1 MIINE
6 KYRVCISTGDSGTLP
21 FMLIAE
27 ASLMLMVLSMMI
39 ITMKMM
45 LLMMIMTNQNVSSPE
60 CHFKTINRV
69 APKNK
74 WVSSF
79 LSSRDRAR

>member
-1 MIINE
+1 
-6 KYRVCISTGDSGTLP
+6 
-21 FMLIAE
+21 MLMAE
-27 ASLMLMVLSMMI
+27 ASLVLMVLSMMI

-45 LLMMIMTNQNVSSPE
+45 LLMMIMADQNVSSPE
-60 CHFKTINRV
+60 CHFKTINRI

-74 WVSSF
+74 LINRF

>member
-1 MIINE
+1 MK

-27 ASLMLMVLSMMI
+27 ASLMLMVLSMMM